1 MILNDSVT
9 EWLYNQPDCSMKTA
23 YYDIKTWKKCLDI
36 RGEVWGKKYQQG
48 RKRTR
53 KKPKGE
59 TKEGK
64 IPRRIF
70 TIISNW
76 QEKNKPKQKQKR
88 QWKNQKK
95 GKAIA
100 KEKLM

>member
-36 RGEVWGKKYQQG
+36 RGEIWGKKYQQG

-70 TIISNW
+70 PIISNW
-76 QEKNKPKQKQKR
+76 QEKTNQNKNKKGNGRTKR
-88 QWKNQKK
+88 KVKPLQKK
-95 GKAIA
+95 S
-100 KEKLM
+100 